1 MTPTVNEELTWGNT
15 PSKELLKISLPI
27 AVSMLSYSAMT
38 LVDTIFVGRLGTEA
52 LAGVGLAGVLAFTLT
67 SFGYG
72 LLRAV
77 KILVSQARGAG
88 QDEHIGPFIAAGL
101 WVSMLLGFF
110 WVFASRLIAD
120 PLSSLAAG
128 VESGQAAS
136 LYFSIRML
144 ASPFVLGFAA
154 TKEGRYGI
162 GDTKSAMFSSIGA
175 NVVNIGLDY
184 LFIVILEWGVA
195 GAAWA
200 SVAASFVQ
208 FAMLAV
214 FSGFHGWT
222 YLAAGRKKIKSI
234 IKIGV
239 PTGFQF
245 VLEMSSFLIVTMI
258 LAKISDLDMAAHQI
272 VIQVIHF
279 GFLPFVAVAEG
290 ASVMAGQAVGAG
302 LFDWVGRVSK
312 RAFVFVVIYGTL
324 FASVLFLF
332 PEFLSSL
339 FTKDPELIS
348 ISMTLMFIAGVFQI
362 FDGVSIVSRGVLR
375 GVGDVRTVAVIGV
388 VLTWCTIPPLTW
400 FLGKSCGLGAKG
412 AWLGITAEVL
422 VGSFIFS
429 HRLLSKRWQGA
440 ARETLKELN

>member
-1 MTPTVNEELTWGNT
+1 
-15 PSKELLKISLPI
+15 
-27 AVSMLSYSAMT
+27 MLSYSAMT

-77 KILVSQARGAG
+77 KILVSQAKGAG
-88 QDEHIGPFIAAGL
+88 EDTQIEPLIAAGL
-101 WVSMLLGFF
+101 WVSVLMGLFWVGASRFLLGP
-110 WVFASRLIAD
+110 VEG
-120 PLSSLAAG
+120 LAAG
-128 VESGQAAS
+128 AESGHAAS

-144 ASPFVLGFAA
+144 ASPFVLCFAA

-162 GDTKSAMFSSIGA
+162 GDTKSAMFSSLAANIV
-175 NVVNIGLDY
+175 NVVLDV
-184 LFIVILEWGVA
+184 LFIITLEWGVA

-200 SVAASFVQ
+200 SVAASIVQ
-208 FAMLAV
+208 FTMLA
-214 FSGFHGWT
+214 FLSGFHGWKHF
-222 YLAAGRKKIKSI
+222 AAGRKKIKSI

-272 VIQVIHF
+272 VIQLIHF
-279 GFLPFVAVAEG
+279 GFLPFLAVAEG
-290 ASVMAGQAVGAG
+290 AAVMAGQAVGAG
-302 LFDWVGRVSK
+302 LFDWVERVSK

-324 FASVLFLF
+324 FAGVLFLF
-332 PEFLSSL
+332 PEFLAGL
-339 FTKDPELIS
+339 FTEDPQLIS
-348 ISMTLMFIAGVFQI
+348 VTMTLLFIAGIFQI

-375 GVGDVRTVAVIGV
+375 GVGDVKTVAVIGV

-400 FLGKSCGLGAKG
+400 ILGKICGLGAKG

-422 VGSFIFS
+422 VGALIFS

-440 ARETLKELN
+440 ARQTLKELD